1 MSNAAQEI
9 RQGSPPK
16 PMLGVGMDRQIVHP
30 PWHWSRWPLGAR
42 VGVGAGLA
50 VGFVLA
56 AAAVVFSNTERTVR
70 LAATNVTIATVGR
83 GAFHDLIPLRG
94 TVVALNT
101 VYVDALEGGRVQH
114 LLAQAGDTVT
124 AGQPLVD
131 LANTQLELDVL
142 DREGRLIE
150 SITELQT
157 YQTQL
162 EQNRVANEKAL
173 AQIDYNII
181 TARRALD
188 RRKVLLAQNSVA
200 VETVD
205 QLQDQLNYEVKERPM
220 QEASNRT
227 QEELRVQQ
235 LPQIQRQLKA
245 LEQDVKI
252 THGTLDDLVVRA
264 PVSGRLTAMDL
275 KVGQSLDRNGRVAV
289 ITPESGYKLSAAI
302 DEYYLGR
309 VQKAQIADVEIG
321 DSTWPLR
328 VTRVYPQVTDGTF
341 TVDLAF
347 TGAEPRGLLPGQ
359 NLQGKLTLGAD
370 QTATTLPAG
379 AFLERTGGDWIF
391 VLTKDGTSARRR
403 SIKVGRRNAE
413 QVEVLGGLAPGER
426 AVISDY
432 TGLDRIDRLILT
444 H

>member
-1 MSNAAQEI
+1 MREGLRVI
-9 RQGSPPK
+9 PPRLL
-16 PMLGVGMDRQIVHP
+16 PPEGMDREIVHP
-30 PWHWSRWPLGAR
+30 PWHWSRWPLPVRTSA
-42 VGVGAGLA
+42 GAGLA
-50 VGFVLA
+50 IGLVLV

-70 LAATNVTIATVGR
+70 LAASNVTLATAER
-83 GAFHDLIPLRG
+83 GAFHDLIPLSG
-94 TVVALNT
+94 TVVALST

-114 LLAQAGDTVT
+114 LLAQAGDWVT

-131 LANTQLELDVL
+131 LSNTDLELDVL

-173 AQIDYNII
+173 AQIDYSII

-188 RRKVLLAQNSVA
+188 RRKVLLAENSVA
-200 VETVD
+200 KETVD
-205 QLQDQLNYEVKERPM
+205 QLQDQLDYDVKIRPM
-220 QEASNRT
+220 QEASNLT
-227 QEELRVQQ
+227 QERLRVQQ
-235 LPQIQRQLKA
+235 MPQIRRQLST

-275 KVGQSLDRNGRVAV
+275 EVGQSLGSNARVAV
-289 ITPESGYKLSAAI
+289 ITPGTGYKLSAAI

-309 VQKAQIADVEIG
+309 VQTGQVAEIQINDG
-321 DSTWPLR
+321 TWPLR

-347 TGAEPRGLLPGQ
+347 TGAEPSGLLPGQ

-370 QTATTLPAG
+370 RAATIIPAG
-379 AFLERTGGDWIF
+379 AFLETTAGDWIF
-391 VLTKDGTSARRR
+391 VLTKDGHSAQRR
-403 SIKVGRRNAE
+403 SIKIGRRNAE
-413 QVEVLGGLAPGER
+413 QVEVLSGLAPGER
-426 AVISDY
+426 IIVSDY
-432 TGLDRIDRLILT
+432 AGLEHIDRIDLR
-444 H
+444 